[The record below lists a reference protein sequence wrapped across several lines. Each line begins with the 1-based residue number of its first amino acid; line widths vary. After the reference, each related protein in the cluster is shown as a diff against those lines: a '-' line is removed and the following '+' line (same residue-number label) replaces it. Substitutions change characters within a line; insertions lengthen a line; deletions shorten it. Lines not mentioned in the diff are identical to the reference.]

1 MILRGM
7 FLLGLIC
14 VQAISLHAQNPGYL
28 GKKMEVGLSLGLL
41 NNPFGVSKSDIGT
54 YPIKSRMIQ
63 PDLSIGFQAS
73 ATLSNKWAVVISQQF
88 GGVMSYDEMEFLPGN
103 LINRTENEFVKIWGR
118 NRTSNTNIGLRLYS
132 NRKGSVAPVGAFFS
146 FSAGSASIKLRELD
160 HQSYVVP
167 DYYIDEASQELPS
180 TLQIDLN
187 DYDYKRNVL
196 RYLGF
201 GTGNAMVVHED
212 RLKVEYELVFN
223 LPFPNFN
230 DNRKTRYYD
239 PLSEYHAD
247 TYSNEQ
253 QVYTDIGYHNIIVLR
268 KMLYTQIRL
277 GITYLL

>member
-1 MILRGM
+1 MIKRSIL
-7 FLLGLIC
+7 LLGLIC
-14 VQAISLHAQNPGYL
+14 THLINLLAQNPGYL
-28 GKKMEVGLSLGLL
+28 GKKMEVGLSFGLL
-41 NNPFGVSKSDIGT
+41 NNPFGVRKSDVGT

-63 PDLSIGFQAS
+63 PDLSMGIQAS
-73 ATLSNKWAVVISQQF
+73 ATLSHKLAAVINYQS

-103 LINRTENEFVKIWGR
+103 LINRSENEFVKIWGR
-118 NRTSNTNIGLRLYS
+118 NRTSNTNIGLRFYS
-132 NRKGSVAPVGAFFS
+132 NRKGSVAPVGAFVS
-146 FSAGSASIKLRELD
+146 LSAGSASIQLKELE
-160 HQSYVVP
+160 HRSYQVP
-167 DYYIDEASQELPS
+167 YFYDDEASQELTS

-201 GTGNAMVVHED
+201 GAGNAMVVHND
-212 RLKVEYELVFN
+212 RLKLEYELVFN

-230 DNRKTRYYD
+230 DNRKTRYYENVD
-239 PLSEYHAD
+239 DYYPD
-247 TYSNEQ
+247 QYSNKD